1 MGRYIGSRNYVHNA
15 ICADTMTYQEL
26 KQESV
31 RKGQEMQD
39 FVDSLPD
46 TPFIYH
52 KAEHKGS
59 TMFIRLGRDNYGVT
73 IATTVVHDH
82 ANKIELKVGSI
93 PQSLVYFGKISSE
106 DEFNKIL
113 NQSIRRFARIKA

>member
-15 ICADTMTYQEL
+15 ICADAMTYQEL

-31 RKGQEMQD
+31 RKGQGMED
-39 FVDSLPD
+39 FVDSLTD

-52 KAEHKGS
+52 KVEHQGS
-59 TMFIRLGRDNYGVT
+59 TMFIRLGRDNYGAT
-73 IATTVVHDH
+73 IATTVIHDH